1 MDAAQALINGTS
13 TPSLTNAALQ
23 ILPSQILS
31 LLDQEIQIWFKDVVV
46 LESTTAKMLLLIV
59 KVLQIIGNVVH
70 KVKHGVKVQEDVSQT
85 N

>member
-1 MDAAQALINGTS
+1 M
-13 TPSLTNAALQ
+13 
-23 ILPSQILS
+23 
-31 LLDQEIQIWFKDVVV
+31 V

-85 N
+85 I